1 MNNGSVEMDLSNKN
15 KDKPTL
21 AELKRAEVEK
31 KAFELGFEVGYHKH
45 SEIGWVKENFVKLE
59 SLANSLGL
67 GDIVSD
73 KYIQGKGEGG
83 IAREKGLNIGSVTSA
98 MKKEGEYSLSEELAF
113 KKPKEE
119 APEGYKDYAGNDAIF
134 APVGRPKFLEN
145 PSCTSLAK
153 AVERPANLDG
163 FKPLMPKK

>member
-1 MNNGSVEMDLSNKN
+1 MDLYKKN

-45 SEIGWVKENFVKLE
+45 SEIGWVKENIVKLE
-59 SLANSLGL
+59 SFANNLGL
-67 GDIVSD
+67 GDIVSE

-83 IAREKGLNIGSVTSA
+83 IAREKGLKIGSVISA
-98 MKKEGEYSLSEELAF
+98 LKKEEGYSLSEELAF
-113 KKPKEE
+113 KKPEE
-119 APEGYKDYAGNDAIF
+119 KTPEGYKDYAGNDAIF
-134 APVGRPKFLEN
+134 APVKRPEFLEY
-145 PSCTSLAK
+145 PSCTSLTK

>member
-1 MNNGSVEMDLSNKN
+1 MDLFKKN

-21 AELKRAEVEK
+21 AEMKREEVEK

-67 GDIVSD
+67 GNIVSD
-73 KYIQGKGEGG
+73 KYVQGKGEGG
-83 IAREKGLNIGSVTSA
+83 LAREKGLNIGSVTSA
-98 MKKEGEYSLSEELAF
+98 LKKEEDLSLSEELLF

-119 APEGYKDYAGNDAIF
+119 ASVGYREYAGNDAIF
-134 APVGRPKFLEN
+134 APVDRPELLDS
-145 PSCTSLAK
+145 PSCTSLTK

-163 FKPLMPKK
+163 FKPLMPRK